1 MIWGTAFV
9 LIKNALADI
18 SPLLFNAIR
27 MSLAAMVLA
36 VVFHRELTRFTASSL
51 RSGFLVG
58 VFLFL
63 GNELQTVGLKY
74 TTPSKSAF
82 LTGVSI
88 VLVPVFLALFW
99 RRRIPR
105 CGPRGVAWAFA
116 ALYLLT
122 IPAAATSGL
131 KHPRWS
137 CGGLAP

>member
-1 MIWGTAFV
+1 MELPATTLSVYIRCPNDGARGQLVVVTMIWGTAFV

-27 MSLAAMVLA
+27 MSLAAIVSA
-36 VVFHRELTRFTASSL
+36 AVFHRELTRFTARSL

-58 VFLFL
+58 AFLFL

-82 LTGVSI
+82 LTGVSV

-99 RRRIPR
+99 RRRIHR
-105 CGPRGVAWAFA
+105 WVLLGV
-116 ALYLLT
+116 T
-122 IPAAATSGL
+122 
-131 KHPRWS
+131 
-137 CGGLAP
+137 